1 MESWLV
7 PTTSSLSRNQNTVT
21 FHGLKSVLESGET
34 PFFVVLPLLEYEI
47 KSQLVKKQKQS
58 RTDGVSYLQVMEQK
72 YERKKLIFPEI
83 ITNLTISQKAVLQE
97 MQQNESTLA
106 RFQGKPLLVGQC
118 FQLRHLR
125 SQKYLSMKGEKVGL
139 SSHMSLNTRFRIV
152 QTDEEE
158 VGFLKLVVEI

>member
-1 MESWLV
+1 
-7 PTTSSLSRNQNTVT
+7 
-21 FHGLKSVLESGET
+21 
-34 PFFVVLPLLEYEI
+34 
-47 KSQLVKKQKQS
+47 
-58 RTDGVSYLQVMEQK
+58 
-72 YERKKLIFPEI
+72 
-83 ITNLTISQKAVLQE
+83 